1 MKNLDCS
8 CFGREVV
15 NIENLILVNYCHP
28 DCVPLKNIM
37 RLPKEEAFEM
47 ANNHLFNWLLE
58 MKTRALQL
66 SQ

>member
-1 MKNLDCS
+1 MN
-8 CFGREVV
+8 F
-15 NIENLILVNYCHP
+15 ENFILVNYYHSN
-28 DCVPLKNIM
+28 CVPLKNTM
-37 RLPKEEAFEM
+37 RMPKEEPFEM